1 MKFIFVGFAFILV
14 LVLVL
19 MFMIFDHVVSIRN
32 KSYFDVDHGGA
43 EVGSC

>member
-19 MFMIFDHVVSIRN
+19 MFMIFDHVVFIIN
-32 KSYFDVDHGGA
+32 KSYFDVDHGGV